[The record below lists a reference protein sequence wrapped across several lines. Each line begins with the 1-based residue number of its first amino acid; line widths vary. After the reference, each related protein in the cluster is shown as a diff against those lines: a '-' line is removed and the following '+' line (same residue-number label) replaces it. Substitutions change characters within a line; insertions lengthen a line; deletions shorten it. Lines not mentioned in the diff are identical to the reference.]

1 MTSLI
6 VEAVKKMYTVKR
18 PTTVAAIVSVAVGI
32 AVPVAYMILNHMAF
46 TIQDAVYIIG
56 MVILT
61 WLCSTL
67 GYDTVMTAI
76 AQFKK

>member
-6 VEAVKKMYTVKR
+6 VEAVKKMHTVKR
-18 PTTVAAIVSVAVGI
+18 PTTVAAIVSVVVGI
-32 AVPVAYMILNHMAF
+32 AIPVAYMIMNHMSF
-46 TIQDAVYIIG
+46 TAQDIVYIVG
-56 MVILT
+56 MVVLT